1 MVRNMLQTALPD
13 GLPNRFFGCGRRI
26 VDSRGV
32 VLKAAEGVTH
42 WCGVMTCGL
51 VWVCPVCSAKIRA
64 HRMAEVRTVLT
75 GALQAECSVG
85 FLTLTFRHHGGQ
97 KLGDLL
103 DAGEA
108 AWKRLQRHRAWMR
121 LRSEFGM
128 RSIVAREVTHG
139 FENGWHPHKHFALV
153 MDRMIGSG
161 RAESIEGEI
170 WPAWLASLRAEG
182 LDALRLPGAYLE
194 MCTDAGGLA
203 QYLLKVEGLAMELVL
218 SDVRYGKLGHRS
230 PERIALD
237 MLETGDMSDRPLLV
251 EHARAT
257 KGRRMLTW
265 SRGLREEFLVEP
277 ELSDEEAAAADV
289 GGVAVLHFDRGAWG
303 RLLRVERGDGPLLL
317 QERYELNGL
326 VDACG
331 WLVRSIGSEGWA
343 VPS

>member
-1 MVRNMLQTALPD
+1 M
-13 GLPNRFFGCGRRI
+13 
-26 VDSRGV
+26 
-32 VLKAAEGVTH
+32 
-42 WCGVMTCGL
+42 
-51 VWVCPVCSAKIRA
+51 
-64 HRMAEVRTVLT
+64 
-75 GALQAECSVG
+75 
-85 FLTLTFRHHGGQ
+85 
-97 KLGDLL
+97 
-103 DAGEA
+103 GEA
-108 AWKRLQRHRAWMR
+108 RA
-121 LRSEFGM
+121 
-128 RSIVAREVTHG
+128 A
-139 FENGWHPHKHFALV
+139 
-153 MDRMIGSG
+153 
-161 RAESIEGEI
+161 SIECEI

-203 QYLLKVEGLAMELVL
+203 KYLLKVEGLAMELVL

-317 QERYELNGL
+317 QERYELDGL

-343 VPS
+343 VP